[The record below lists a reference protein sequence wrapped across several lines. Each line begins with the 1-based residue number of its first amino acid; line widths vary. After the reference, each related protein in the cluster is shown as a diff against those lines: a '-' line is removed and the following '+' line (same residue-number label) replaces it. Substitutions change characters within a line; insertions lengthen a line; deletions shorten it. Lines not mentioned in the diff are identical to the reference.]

1 MAFKLPQEPIRNR
14 KEFITYLL
22 ATACGVGLALGL
34 ERAAE
39 WWKTRSLVAEAR
51 HNLATEVGETKKRLA
66 AWRAKTPEMLKNM
79 QEVSDYTEEMLAK
92 GTTKRSSLSLSFQR
106 AHPNNAAW
114 KAAEA
119 TGAAGHMNYDE
130 AKRYAELYGLQQEF
144 ERVQSVVLDDMA
156 PLMGFFSKGSDPTKN
171 QARADMEALGRG
183 VRTVATRLTTLAS
196 LSKAT
201 EELCEVVLRTPAKR

>member
-1 MAFKLPQEPIRNR
+1 MAFKLPKEPIRNR
-14 KEFITYLL
+14 KEFVTYLL

-39 WWKTRSLVAEAR
+39 WWKTRSLVNEAR
-51 HNLATEVGETKKRLA
+51 HNLATEIGETKKRVA
-66 AWRAKTPEMLKNM
+66 DWRAKTPAMLKNF

-92 GTTKRSSLSLSFQR
+92 GTTKRSLLSLSFER
-106 AHPNNAAW
+106 SHLNNAAW

-130 AKRYAELYGLQQEF
+130 AKRYAELYGWQYEF
-144 ERVQSVVLDDMA
+144 ERVQSVVLDEIA

-171 QARADMEALGRG
+171 QPRADMELLGRG
-183 VRTVATRLTTLAS
+183 VRTIGTRLKTLES
-196 LSKAT
+196 LGKVT
-201 EELCEVVLRTPAKR
+201 EELCAAALNPPVKK